1 MNEMEALYD
10 EYRRLRDELNGRTLD
25 EIGAFELRNYRRRFE
40 SLHRRNLELQD
51 STRRSDVDIEE
62 LRQVLNLGDRM
73 WNELG
78 ETLKPV
84 IEVIDIKMALG
95 KEVAE
100 ERRRAKELREENAKT
115 LKTLVNQN
123 KRFKKTVNSIS
134 DPEARAI
141 FEDKLKVDE
150 ETIQRLKDLDELY
163 ARRIKELGERLRVI
177 ALGGKVPELE
187 STRKDTEGLSEEEA
201 REREAQAQ
209 AEADEPVVETN
220 LEEENEEENTE
231 GKGLPGVSFE
241 GVDSVTPIRT
251 DADLTQGLEGTPA
264 QTEETP
270 TKGEEELP
278 IPAFAGAAAPAAAE
292 TEVPVPALTPEG
304 TAPTS
309 TEEELPVPSLGGTTP
324 TAGTETEIP
333 VPALTPEGTVPE
345 PTDAPTDASTDAP
358 VETSTPTEEP
368 VHRATKKQAST
379 KLWSK
384 INKVL
389 SAVKSFLYLTLG
401 AAVAVHTGLI
411 ASELKGEK
419 VEQDT
424 NTETVEESENYTD
437 LPEETNTEEEQKNET
452 PSETQDTS
460 NTQTQDTSTAQAQET
475 SNVPTQTA
483 EVTPTS
489 SVEPTPA
496 APTVTVGPEDVV
508 LSPGESVY
516 DSTTGVEVGYTGVSA
531 QDTSTGPVSQENRQ
545 LEHVDESTV
554 VVRPEALQPDQTPA
568 STELP
573 RTGQEIPEEEARKN
587 MTEGEQQNLDQAIED
602 VDWEAFFNDGPTL

>member
-1 MNEMEALYD
+1 MNEMETLYD
-10 EYRRLRDELNGRTLD
+10 EYKRLRDELNGRALD

-40 SLHRRNLELQD
+40 SLHRRNLELQE
-51 STRRSDVDIEE
+51 STRRSDVDMEE

-84 IEVIDIKMALG
+84 VEVIDIKMALG

-134 DPEARAI
+134 DPEAKAI

-209 AEADEPVVETN
+209 AEADEPVVGTN

-251 DADLTQGLEGTPA
+251 DEDLTQGLEETPA

-304 TAPTS
+304 TTPAS
-309 TEEELPVPSLGGTTP
+309 TEAELPVPS
-324 TAGTETEIP
+324 
-333 VPALTPEGTVPE
+333 
-345 PTDAPTDASTDAP
+345 
-358 VETSTPTEEP
+358 
-368 VHRATKKQAST
+368 
-379 KLWSK
+379 SK
-384 INKVL
+384 NK
-389 SAVKSFLYLTLG
+389 
-401 AAVAVHTGLI
+401 I
-411 ASELKGEK
+411 ME
-419 VEQDT
+419 
-424 NTETVEESENYTD
+424 
-437 LPEETNTEEEQKNET
+437 
-452 PSETQDTS
+452 
-460 NTQTQDTSTAQAQET
+460 
-475 SNVPTQTA
+475 
-483 EVTPTS
+483 
-489 SVEPTPA
+489 
-496 APTVTVGPEDVV
+496 
-508 LSPGESVY
+508 
-516 DSTTGVEVGYTGVSA
+516 
-531 QDTSTGPVSQENRQ
+531 
-545 LEHVDESTV
+545 
-554 VVRPEALQPDQTPA
+554 
-568 STELP
+568 
-573 RTGQEIPEEEARKN
+573 
-587 MTEGEQQNLDQAIED
+587 
-602 VDWEAFFNDGPTL
+602 